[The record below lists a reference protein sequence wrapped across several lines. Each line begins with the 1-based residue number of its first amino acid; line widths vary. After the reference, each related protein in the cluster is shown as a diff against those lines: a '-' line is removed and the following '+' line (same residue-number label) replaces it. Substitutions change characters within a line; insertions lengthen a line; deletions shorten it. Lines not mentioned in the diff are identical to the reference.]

1 MRARACVAGVLTVVF
16 LLRNPHGSDIIFN
29 VMKAVTLWE
38 ENRWASIYSDG
49 KSMVQFVK
57 LMWSSF
63 VGLRFETS
71 SAETRNVFTKTNAW
85 RVFVLRKPGR
95 LAERNV
101 LGTNRPERNW

>member
-1 MRARACVAGVLTVVF
+1 MCECVRACVAGGLTVVF
-16 LLRNPHGSDIIFN
+16 LLRNPHGSNMIFS

-38 ENRWASIYSDG
+38 ENRWVSIYSDG

-85 RVFVLRKPGR
+85 RVLGLRK
-95 LAERNV
+95 
-101 LGTNRPERNW
+101 